1 MPVYEYKGL
10 DKSGKTIKGIL
21 DAENKGALQQIL
33 QKRGIFVTDVHEGK
47 GGSTANK
54 GEFDL
59 ARSLQFVTL
68 RDISVLTRQLSTLLR
83 AGIPLVESLSALTE
97 QAEKDELKRVLADI
111 RRQVNEGSSLAN
123 ALGQHTKHFNHLY
136 VNMVKAGESSGN
148 LDVVLERLT
157 EFLENQME
165 LRSKVTSAMIYPLL
179 MSVVGT
185 GILGF
190 LFAFVIPKVTAIF
203 QDQDRALPLP
213 TQILLVMND
222 IFIGGWF
229 IILPA
234 IILGAWAFNRWRKSE
249 KGKPKWDRFLL
260 RVPVVSGVIRMIAIA
275 RFARTLGTLLSS
287 GVPLLSALEI
297 VKNILGNAR
306 LIEVIEEV
314 RVNVREG
321 ESIAVPLKRSGEFPP
336 LVTHMISIGERTGQ
350 LEEMLENVA
359 ISYNQQVDMRIQAA
373 TTLLEPL
380 LIVGMGISVA
390 FIVFAIMLPILEMN
404 QAAM

>member
-1 MPVYEYKGL
+1 MLSLCLYWMLEHGFDYSSI
-10 DKSGKTIKGIL
+10 SGMTWQ
-21 DAENKGALQQIL
+21 E
-33 QKRGIFVTDVHEGK
+33 
-47 GGSTANK
+47 
-54 GEFDL
+54 
-59 ARSLQFVTL
+59 
-68 RDISVLTRQLSTLLR
+68 
-83 AGIPLVESLSALTE
+83 
-97 QAEKDELKRVLADI
+97 
-111 RRQVNEGSSLAN
+111 
-123 ALGQHTKHFNHLY
+123 
-136 VNMVKAGESSGN
+136 
-148 LDVVLERLT
+148 
-157 EFLENQME
+157 
-165 LRSKVTSAMIYPLL
+165 
-179 MSVVGT
+179 
-185 GILGF
+185 
-190 LFAFVIPKVTAIF
+190 
-203 QDQDRALPLP
+203 
-213 TQILLVMND
+213 
-222 IFIGGWF
+222 
-229 IILPA
+229 
-234 IILGAWAFNRWRKSE
+234 
-249 KGKPKWDRFLL
+249 
-260 RVPVVSGVIRMIAIA
+260 

>member
-1 MPVYEYKGL
+1 
-10 DKSGKTIKGIL
+10 
-21 DAENKGALQQIL
+21 
-33 QKRGIFVTDVHEGK
+33 
-47 GGSTANK
+47 
-54 GEFDL
+54 
-59 ARSLQFVTL
+59 
-68 RDISVLTRQLSTLLR
+68 
-83 AGIPLVESLSALTE
+83 
-97 QAEKDELKRVLADI
+97 
-111 RRQVNEGSSLAN
+111 
-123 ALGQHTKHFNHLY
+123 
-136 VNMVKAGESSGN
+136 
-148 LDVVLERLT
+148 
-157 EFLENQME
+157 
-165 LRSKVTSAMIYPLL
+165 
-179 MSVVGT
+179 
-185 GILGF
+185 
-190 LFAFVIPKVTAIF
+190 
-203 QDQDRALPLP
+203 
-213 TQILLVMND
+213 
-222 IFIGGWF
+222 
-229 IILPA
+229 
-234 IILGAWAFNRWRKSE
+234 
-249 KGKPKWDRFLL
+249 
-260 RVPVVSGVIRMIAIA
+260 MIAIA